1 MYNIYCEKHTPLQ
14 LKRTLESKDKKN
26 REDITRFF
34 KALDRYYLT
43 FLNEPR
49 LFGLEG
55 SAVIPQNE
63 EVAKILAATTAA
75 PKKKKPQESAPPT
88 SRRED
93 GSYYFKLVEKF
104 RKKSCKIPCYI
115 TLQKTH
121 DMENVETYK
130 ILEVTN
136 PKPPLAPDRR
146 LGEKDPI
153 WEMMQY
159 KGLTS
164 LQKYRKYKKIEYKMK
179 KKAREKEEK
188 EKVQVQVEQPKKDQ
202 KPTRRASESKPIP
215 EPQEAHPLSEIS
227 EEEFGSKGLQIT
239 IQDTQVFSDVESSRM
254 THTDS
259 PFSRKRPSPPLSDKV
274 DSGRKLSFDGSFQ
287 KQGSPPKF
295 STAAAEPTTMNIE
308 SAEQTEKGE
317 SAITEAESP
326 KIKKKKRATV
336 VNKADSPGP
345 QNTNLLSLKP
355 NQVEP
360 TGFQPLS
367 SFSGGSMVEETKD
380 SHQVQNDHSVSN
392 LLSSF
397 MLNGEEEQKGEN
409 EQIICIC
416 KRPYRGEPVISKF
429 FPENFYSYHFA
440 M

>member
-1 MYNIYCEKHTPLQ
+1 M
-14 LKRTLESKDKKN
+14 KRTLESKDKKN

-55 SAVIPQNE
+55 SAVVPQNE
-63 EVAKILAATTAA
+63 EVAKILAAAVSV
-75 PKKKKPQESAPPT
+75 PKKKKPQENAPPT

-121 DMENVETYK
+121 DVENAETYK
-130 ILEVTN
+130 VLEVTN

-179 KKAREKEEK
+179 KKAREREEK
-188 EKVQVQVEQPKKDQ
+188 EKTQVVVVEQRKDQ
-202 KPTRRASESKPIP
+202 KPTRRASEAKPVP
-215 EPQEAHPLSEIS
+215 EPQEARALSEIS

-239 IQDTQVFSDVESSRM
+239 IQDSQVFSDVESSRM

-274 DSGRKLSFDGSFQ
+274 DSGRKLSFDASSSQ
-287 KQGSPPKF
+287 KQRPSPKF
-295 STAAAEPTTMNIE
+295 SAAVEPTAMNIE
-308 SAEQTEKGE
+308 TEKVE

-326 KIKKKKRATV
+326 KIKKKKRSTAT
-336 VNKADSPGP
+336 SPGP
-345 QNTNLLSLKP
+345 QNVLSL
-355 NQVEP
+355 NQVES
-360 TGFQPLS
+360 TEFQ
-367 SFSGGSMVEETKD
+367 GGSMVVEETKD
-380 SHQVQNDHSVSN
+380 QSSVSN

-397 MLNGEEEQKGEN
+397 MLNGEEEQKDEN

-416 KRPYRGEPVISKF
+416 KRPYRGEPVICKF
-429 FPENFYSYHFA
+429 FFFENLLNSS
-440 M
+440 